1 MKKSR
6 EPSSVRDIRL
16 GRDVCFDAW
25 LYSMLMDN
33 NLAYRMN
40 PDIIA
45 SPEQLA
51 FMIQLDD
58 NQVYLPC
65 SDATFAMLPII
76 CCRNC
81 RPSITAPGASSCA

>member
-40 PDIIA
+40 PDTSSRA
-45 SPEQLA
+45 
-51 FMIQLDD
+51 
-58 NQVYLPC
+58 
-65 SDATFAMLPII
+65 
-76 CCRNC
+76 RNNW
-81 RPSITAPGASSCA
+81 RS